1 MNVSTELIK
10 ILEKIGD
17 RKINIE
23 DSKDI
28 SLTNDLGFDSVKIIA
43 VIIEVEERFNIIF
56 EDDDLDLDKLDSFKS
71 LSVIISEKYK
81 W

>member
-81 W
+81 